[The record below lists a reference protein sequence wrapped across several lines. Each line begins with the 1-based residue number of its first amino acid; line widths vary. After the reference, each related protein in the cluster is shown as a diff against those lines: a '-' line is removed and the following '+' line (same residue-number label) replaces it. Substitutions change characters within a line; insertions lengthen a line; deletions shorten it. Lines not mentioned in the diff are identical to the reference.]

1 MAENSIIA
9 RSQEDYISQVLG
21 ETDGRVTRKLLQEF
35 SRMKNRILGKLARL
49 DDFFM
54 KSLSQGRSGTA
65 PETS

>member
-1 MAENSIIA
+1 MAENSIIE

-35 SRMKNRILGKLARL
+35 SRMKKRILGKLARL

-54 KSLSQGRSGTA
+54 KSLIQGRSGTA